1 MGVTDILFEN
11 LNTGA
16 WYLRECF
23 VYAAVVY
30 AVVFIFMALIKKRK
44 IRGISVPK
52 YIVEFLFI
60 LWCFLILR
68 VTGLMEISYFEIPS
82 FRDIAGS
89 FCQIP
94 FLGHSFSMIVLNGLL
109 FVPFG
114 FLLPI
119 VFVPEKVSW
128 KKGLLA
134 GSLFSVCI
142 EICQLFTGRM
152 FEWDDILANSFGAL
166 FGFLCVSSIYDTM
179 NAEAFIMQICRNSSV
194 MRNACTASVGGVRSK
209 YDTMHKDSKKNG
221 SRKNGFRKMAVT
233 VAAYGAGLFLL
244 FFLADAERVQNRE
257 EKEYPGIS
265 EDAEAYDD
273 IAEMRLF
280 SKNGI
285 LLEKGVSD
293 NGTFDTAFMWM
304 AERIDSGMSSYQ
316 EMELKRLPELGEKE
330 KISSDYIEVIY
341 AHPHTFKFINKKD
354 FEMSDVQYL
363 LYDVRDGA
371 LWYGR
376 SGADLS
382 GYLEYVDEKYP
393 FQPDEDLMALV
404 ESEAYKDFKSDK

>member
-11 LNTGA
+11 LNTGV
-16 WYLRECF
+16 WYLRGC
-23 VYAAVVY
+23 VWYAAVVY

-52 YIVEFLFI
+52 YIVEFFFI

-114 FLLPI
+114 FFLPI

-128 KKGLLA
+128 KKGFLA
-134 GSLFSVCI
+134 GFLFSMCI

-166 FGFLCVSSIYDTM
+166 FGFLCFSSISDTL
-179 NAEAFIMQICRNSSV
+179 
-194 MRNACTASVGGVRSK
+194 
-209 YDTMHKDSKKNG
+209 HKDSKKNG

-233 VAAYGAGLFLL
+233 VAAYGAGLFLF
-244 FFLADAERVQNRE
+244 FFLADAEKVQNRE

-265 EDAEAYDD
+265 EDAAAYDD
-273 IAEMRLF
+273 IVEMRLF

-285 LLEKGVSD
+285 LLEKEVSD

-316 EMELKRLPELGEKE
+316 EMELKSLPELKEKE